1 MPIFPYL
8 APGASQRLITEA
20 FAGYDHRLKIPEG
33 SFYETENLSSRH
45 YPLLSPREPR
55 GLVDTL
61 SAPGGLIA
69 RDALAWVDGGTL
81 YYNGLATPVSGLSAG
96 EKQLVGMGAYILIF
110 PDKRYY
116 NTADASDFGSMEAEL
131 KLTGTVSYALCT
143 ADGRILPD
151 PILSDTEPASPEN
164 SALWLDSSGGESVLR
179 QYSQALSVWTVLDSV
194 YTRITF
200 STQGQIPAKFSKL
213 DGIEISGACF
223 DCLNG
228 NKILYALGGESG
240 AAQDYIVLAG
250 LIDAALTDENGS
262 ITLSRK
268 LPQMDFVC
276 QCQNR
281 LWGCFY
287 GNDGEKNRNEI
298 YACALGDF
306 KNWRQYLGLATDSWA
321 ASLGSDGVF
330 TGAVSYLGSP
340 CFFKEDRIHRVS
352 VSATG
357 AHRIDEIPCRGVQKG
372 SGKSLCV
379 VGERL
384 FYKSRSEVCVWQG
397 GFPQPVSAPL
407 GERRYTEAAAGA
419 LAGRYYISMK
429 DEAGVWQLFCY
440 DSALDIWQRED
451 SFHALCFAARG
462 GELYAL
468 EADTGK
474 LWAMTGRD
482 GEPEGP
488 VRWSAQSGLMHYQS
502 PDRKYI
508 SRLSLYLSMAAGAE
522 LSVFLRYDSAGD
534 WHRAGQVSLSGP
546 GALTL
551 PVRPR
556 RCGHMELKLEG
567 KGQVRLYSLARIL
580 EEGSDMQPLPG

>member
-33 SFYETENLSSRH
+33 SFYETENLSTRH

-240 AAQDYIVLAG
+240 AARTTSFWRG
-250 LIDAALTDENGS
+250 LST
-262 ITLSRK
+262 
-268 LPQMDFVC
+268 P
-276 QCQNR
+276 
-281 LWGCFY
+281 
-287 GNDGEKNRNEI
+287 
-298 YACALGDF
+298 
-306 KNWRQYLGLATDSWA
+306 
-321 ASLGSDGVF
+321 
-330 TGAVSYLGSP
+330 P
-340 CFFKEDRIHRVS
+340 
-352 VSATG
+352 
-357 AHRIDEIPCRGVQKG
+357 
-372 SGKSLCV
+372 
-379 VGERL
+379 
-384 FYKSRSEVCVWQG
+384 
-397 GFPQPVSAPL
+397 
-407 GERRYTEAAAGA
+407 
-419 LAGRYYISMK
+419 
-429 DEAGVWQLFCY
+429 
-440 DSALDIWQRED
+440 
-451 SFHALCFAARG
+451 
-462 GELYAL
+462 
-468 EADTGK
+468 
-474 LWAMTGRD
+474 
-482 GEPEGP
+482 
-488 VRWSAQSGLMHYQS
+488 
-502 PDRKYI
+502 
-508 SRLSLYLSMAAGAE
+508 
-522 LSVFLRYDSAGD
+522 
-534 WHRAGQVSLSGP
+534 
-546 GALTL
+546 
-551 PVRPR
+551 
-556 RCGHMELKLEG
+556 
-567 KGQVRLYSLARIL
+567 
-580 EEGSDMQPLPG
+580 

>member
-1 MPIFPYL
+1 M
-8 APGASQRLITEA
+8 
-20 FAGYDHRLKIPEG
+20 
-33 SFYETENLSSRH
+33 
-45 YPLLSPREPR
+45 
-55 GLVDTL
+55 
-61 SAPGGLIA
+61 
-69 RDALAWVDGGTL
+69 
-81 YYNGLATPVSGLSAG
+81 
-96 EKQLVGMGAYILIF
+96 
-110 PDKRYY
+110 
-116 NTADASDFGSMEAEL
+116 
-131 KLTGTVSYALCT
+131 
-143 ADGRILPD
+143 
-151 PILSDTEPASPEN
+151 
-164 SALWLDSSGGESVLR
+164 
-179 QYSQALSVWTVLDSV
+179 LDSV

-397 GFPQPVSAPL
+397 GFPQPVSAPPGRAAL
-407 GERRYTEAAAGA
+407 HRGRGGRAGRALLHLHEGRGGGLAALLLRQRPGHLAAGRFFSRPV
-419 LAGRYYISMK
+419 LCRPGR
-429 DEAGVWQLFCY
+429 
-440 DSALDIWQRED
+440 
-451 SFHALCFAARG
+451 
-462 GELYAL
+462 ELYAL

-482 GEPEGP
+482 GEAEGP

-534 WHRAGQVSLSGP
+534 WYRAGQVSLSGP

-567 KGQVRLYSLARIL
+567 KGQVRLYSLARVL